1 MEVDEAGFY
10 DRLLDYSSI
19 LYLCHRNADPDAIGS
34 AFALAESIGGTIGI
48 TDGINRVAGMMI
60 DQLGI
65 ETVLDPNPADYD
77 FTVVVDT
84 STIVQINNVALGKY
98 CVIDHH
104 ATTPLVYD
112 AEFYLH
118 RTVSSTAE
126 IIFDILSAMEAP
138 IMKRTALALLMG
150 IITDTGHFRHAS
162 ASTFNTVSQLLD
174 VSGVDF
180 SEVLDMLS
188 NIPQDPSMRIAMLKS
203 ASRATIVK
211 AGNWIIV
218 YSKVGSFGGSAASSL
233 INLGADVTL
242 IGSDCDDTLRITGRA
257 RKSAIDAGI
266 NLGKIL
272 EHMGA
277 KYSGSGGGH
286 AGAAG
291 MDVKGNVDVILNACV
306 DRVKSI
312 LEPKG

>member
-10 DRLLDYSSI
+10 DRLLDYSNI
-19 LYLCHRNADPDAIGS
+19 LYLCHRNADPDAVGS

-48 TDGINRVAGMMI
+48 ADGVNRVAGMLI

-65 ETVLDPNPADYD
+65 DVVLDPDPADYD

-84 STIVQINNVALGKY
+84 STIVQLNNATLGKY

-104 ATTPLVYD
+104 ATTPLVD
-112 AEFYLH
+112 AAEFYLH
-118 RTVSSTAE
+118 RTASSTAE

-138 IMKRTALALLMG
+138 IMKRTALALLIG
-150 IITDTGHFRHAS
+150 IITDTGHFRHAG
-162 ASTFNTVSQLLD
+162 ASTFDTVSRLIE

-180 SEVLDMLS
+180 SEVLDMLA
-188 NIPQDPSMRIAMLKS
+188 NIPQDSSMRIAMLKS
-203 ASRATIVK
+203 ASRASMVRV
-211 AGNWIIV
+211 GDWIIV

-233 INLGADVTL
+233 INLGADVAL
-242 IGSDCDDTLRITGRA
+242 IGSDCEDTLRITGRA
-257 RKSAIDAGI
+257 RRSAIDAGI

-272 EHMGA
+272 EHLGN

-291 MDVKGNVDVILNACV
+291 MDVKGNVDVILYACV

-312 LEPKG
+312 LDSKG